1 MTPHL
6 VSHPHVEHFAKPGCR
21 RGAFT
26 LVELLVVIGIIA
38 VLIGVLLPALS
49 NARKQAATVKC
60 LSNLREIGVG
70 FNLYANFYKDAFPVV
85 RADTPDDGLPG
96 PPLTPTGTGPQ
107 NVVNRYYTDLLMP
120 FLAKS
125 GKMNFQIGTDRL
137 AFEEARKS
145 VIWGCTQWE
154 GWRQGAPGGV
164 STYVNGVSIFESGY
178 AMNMW
183 PSFTGRYPVSATAKP
198 TIYETAM
205 RWAGT
210 YPGKYYRRAQWTRPS
225 ERLLMADAT
234 LWLLGFGPTSGQIAQ
249 QEVGRV
255 LQDSSGQNNI
265 DRYRHGKYPPR
276 VSGGTTGLFAR
287 TGGKVAFNVLFADGH
302 AATLFD
308 IREGYKA
315 IRMRY
320 PGP

>member
-6 VSHPHVEHFAKPGCR
+6 DLHQTIERPRVVARPRRS

-38 VLIGVLLPALS
+38 LLIGVLLPALTA
-49 NARKQAATVKC
+49 ARKQAATVKC
-60 LSNLREIGVG
+60 LSALREIGVA

-85 RADTPDDGLPG
+85 RQDTPDDGI
-96 PPLTPTGTGPQ
+96 TPQ
-107 NVVNRYYTDLLMP
+107 NVQNTYYTDMILP
-120 FLAKS
+120 FLAKN

-137 AFEEARKS
+137 AFDQTRKT
-145 VIWGCTQWE
+145 VLWGCTEWD
-154 GWRQGAPGGV
+154 GYRQNQHLGGT

-178 AMNMW
+178 AMNFW
-183 PSFTGRYPVSATAKP
+183 PTYTAGFPASPTAKP
-198 TIYETAM
+198 PGTQTQM
-205 RWAGT
+205 RWGGI
-210 YPGKYYRRAQWTRPS
+210 YHGKYYKRSQWTRPS

-234 LWLLGFGPTSGQIAQ
+234 LWLLGFGPTSGVIAQ
-249 QEVGRV
+249 QETGRV
-255 LQDSSGQNNI
+255 LQDSTGQNNI

-276 VSGGTTGLFAR
+276 GPGGTTGLFTR
-287 TGGKVAFNVLFADGH
+287 TGGKVAFNVLFTDGH
-302 AATLFD
+302 ASTLHD